1 MSGMPESSNRKSA
14 HEHPIPDLFI
24 ADWSNIVHRAFH
36 GLGAY
41 SDLLATD
48 VVHMAQ
54 NIILE
59 TALQHCFLGARIAF
73 VMDGGY
79 SGRKQIYP
87 EYKANRSET
96 TDRPM
101 PLIVALEGN
110 FPQSVFINWRGTPVR
125 AHGFESDDV
134 MIGLAREHQDHGGLA
149 FIFSNDGDMLQ
160 AVNGNITV
168 LSPRKYPDPPVIYD
182 WDAVIE
188 KYGFTPD
195 KIPHFK
201 ALQGDTADNI
211 PRVPRVGEGIAAKLI
226 CQYGSIAGAIMAA
239 GNGLLTPVV
248 GRNILANIDN
258 IRRNL
263 RLVSPV
269 CVPQI
274 REIYEGVMS
283 ASPSIV

>member
-1 MSGMPESSNRKSA
+1 MSGMSESSDRKGA
-14 HEHPIPDLFI
+14 PEEAIPDLFI
-24 ADWSNIVHRAFH
+24 ADYSNIIHRAFH
-36 GLGAY
+36 GLGGY

-59 TALQHCFLGARIAF
+59 TALQHCFLGARIAY

-101 PLIVALEGN
+101 GLTVALEGN
-110 FPQSVFINWRGTPVR
+110 FPKSLFIDWRGTPVR

-134 MIGLAREHQDHGGLA
+134 MIGLAREHEKRGGLA

-160 AVNGNITV
+160 AVTERITI

-182 WDAVIE
+182 CEGVYA
-188 KYGFTPD
+188 KYGINPSQ
-195 KIPHFK
+195 IPHFK

-211 PRVPRVGEGIAAKLI
+211 PRVPRVGEGTAAKI
-226 CQYGSIAGAIMAA
+226 IAEYGSISGAISAA
-239 GNGLLTPVV
+239 GRGFLTPVV
-248 GRNILANIDN
+248 GQNILANIDN

-263 RLVSPV
+263 LLVSPV